1 VDNRRHRVLIVDDER
16 TIADTLVLIFSANGY
31 ETRASYSA
39 EQALE
44 IVAEWLPD
52 LAILDVVLPKM
63 NGVDLAILL
72 ATHSPTCRILLLSGQ
87 SLTSDILA
95 EAATRGYKF
104 DILAKPTHPTA
115 MLETALDLLIANQSK
130 QRLEGA
136 TSGEF
141 RSPHSDPS
149 SDL

>member
-1 VDNRRHRVLIVDDER
+1 MDNGCYRVLIVDDER

-44 IVAEWLPD
+44 IIADWLPD

-72 ATHSPTCRILLLSGQ
+72 TTH
-87 SLTSDILA
+87 
-95 EAATRGYKF
+95 
-104 DILAKPTHPTA
+104 
-115 MLETALDLLIANQSK
+115 
-130 QRLEGA
+130 
-136 TSGEF
+136 
-141 RSPHSDPS
+141 
-149 SDL
+149 

>member
-1 VDNRRHRVLIVDDER
+1 MDNRRHRVLIVDDER

-31 ETRASYSA
+31 ETRVSYSA

-63 NGVDLAILL
+63 NGVNLAILL
-72 ATHSPTCRILLLSGQ
+72 ATHCPTCRILLLSGQ

-104 DILAKPTHPTA
+104 DILASRRIRPRCSRQ
-115 MLETALDLLIANQSK
+115 L
-130 QRLEGA
+130 
-136 TSGEF
+136 
-141 RSPHSDPS
+141 
-149 SDL
+149 